1 MRGGGNAPPRNVLIL
16 GVGNLL
22 LTDDGFG
29 VHAINAM
36 REIAFPPHIT
46 LMEAGVVSHQLIPDF
61 HELDFLIVV
70 DAVDAGDTPGSIFKF
85 SPDELQVKSGIK
97 ASLHQL
103 SLFDVLQMTELTGK
117 KPETVIFAVQPK
129 DVTSCSMEL
138 NIEVKAVIPRVIE
151 LIIEELEKRG
161 VMTGGLT

>member
-1 MRGGGNAPPRNVLIL
+1 MRGGAGASPRNVLIL

-22 LTDDGFG
+22 LSDDGFG
-29 VHAINAM
+29 VHVINAM
-36 REIAFPPHIT
+36 RDIPLPPHID
-46 LMEAGVVSHQLIPDF
+46 LMEAGVVSHQLIPEF
-61 HELDFLIVV
+61 HELDLLIVV
-70 DAVDAGDTPGSIFKF
+70 DAIEAGDSPGSIFRF
-85 SPDELQVKSGIK
+85 SPEELRVKGGIK

-138 NIEVKAVIPRVIE
+138 NDEVKSVIPRVIE
-151 LIIEELEKRG
+151 LIMDELKKRD
-161 VMTGGLT
+161 LLD